1 MSVSTFQ
8 ESISREMSGVPLLV
22 LLSLSHCFLPVFIFP
37 YFFPQ
42 YSSQPV
48 IQVSWENKIKRV
60 STRKML
66 VYLLY
71 KSLRYFES
79 WCRAKALNQQV
90 LFVVCDAISAKRA
103 LITLIG
109 PRIERTEELKRK

>member
-1 MSVSTFQ
+1 MSVSTSQ

-42 YSSQPV
+42 HSSQPV

-66 VYLLY
+66 GYLLY

-79 WCRAKALNQQV
+79 WCRAKALNQHV
-90 LFVVCDAISAKRA
+90 LCVVCDAISAKRA

-109 PRIERTEELKRK
+109 PRIESEEN

>member
-22 LLSLSHCFLPVFIFP
+22 LLSLSHGFLPVFIFP

-48 IQVSWENKIKRV
+48 ILVSWENKIKRV

-79 WCRAKALNQQV
+79 WCWAKPLNQHV
-90 LFVVCDAISAKRA
+90 LFVMHDTISAKRA
-103 LITLIG
+103 LIALID
-109 PRIERTEELKRK
+109 PRIESEEN